1 MRTKAIVLGLAV
13 TGAAMLGGCAV
24 YPTPYGPEVGPA
36 PVAVAPAPVYVAPPA
51 VVVRPS
57 YGYYGGGYYGGY
69 YGRRHYR
76 HW

>member
-1 MRTKAIVLGLAV
+1 VS
-13 TGAAMLGGCAV
+13 
-24 YPTPYGPEVGPA
+24 
-36 PVAVAPAPVYVAPPA
+36 PPA

-69 YGRRHYR
+69 YGRRYR